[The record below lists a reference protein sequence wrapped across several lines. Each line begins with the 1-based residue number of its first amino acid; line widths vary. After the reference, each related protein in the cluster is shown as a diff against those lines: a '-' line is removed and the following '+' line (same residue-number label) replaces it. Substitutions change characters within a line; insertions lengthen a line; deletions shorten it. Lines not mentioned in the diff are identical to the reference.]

1 MKGRL
6 GEGRRGKGEIGA
18 KFPSHTKISE
28 FLVVYIRG
36 VQGSNADFSNKS
48 YNPETLQMY
57 SHASNLESSEVW
69 LYDIDSL
76 LPITMAVSSVK
87 SSWS

>member
-1 MKGRL
+1 MPFVGVMPL
-6 GEGRRGKGEIGA
+6 T
-18 KFPSHTKISE
+18 KFFVPAAVSSGGLQAIVDRCS
-28 FLVVYIRG
+28 RG

-57 SHASNLESSEVW
+57 SHTSNLESSEVW

-76 LPITMAVSSVK
+76 LPSTMAVSSVK